1 MTDATVSTKM
11 MTLEEFIH
19 IYETEGPF
27 EIIGGERIDMSPTV
41 TGHNRIVMRLVVPMQ
56 TLAQQN
62 QLGEVMFE
70 SPFVL
75 HYDLNWVKGSRVPDI
90 MFVTAK
96 RFDPYCENDP
106 EWRNKPLVLVPDLA
120 AEVISMNDNYL
131 DVDRKVR
138 TYLDDGVK
146 LVWVI
151 NPRAQTVVVYQHGS
165 NQHTT
170 LNRDDALTA
179 EAVIPSFEIQ
189 VGAIF
194 A

>member
-1 MTDATVSTKM
+1 MTDATVSTKP
-11 MTLEEFIH
+11 MTLDEFIR

-27 EIIGGERIDMSPTV
+27 EIIGGERIAMSPTV

-75 HYDLNWVKGSRVPDI
+75 HYDSNWVKGSRVPDI
-90 MFVTAK
+90 MFVAAN

-146 LVWVI
+146 IIWVI
-151 NPRAQTVVVYQHGS
+151 NPRAQTVVVYEYGS

-179 EAVIPSFEIQ
+179 EAVIPGFEIK

-194 A
+194 S